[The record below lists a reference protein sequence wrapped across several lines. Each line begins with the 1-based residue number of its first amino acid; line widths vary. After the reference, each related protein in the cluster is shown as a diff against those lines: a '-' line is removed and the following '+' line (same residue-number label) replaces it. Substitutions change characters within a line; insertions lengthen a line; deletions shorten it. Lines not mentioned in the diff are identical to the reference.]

1 MKRFPAMAVIAA
13 FTLGILTA
21 TAVDTLWP
29 AGKPAAQVTE
39 DSAGWD
45 CATMGNRVCASDL
58 VTFTDMSQ
66 PYDRCL
72 AALDGAHVPIGLC
85 GPLKP

>member
-1 MKRFPAMAVIAA
+1 MAVIAA

-21 TAVDTLWP
+21 SALDILWP
-29 AGKPAAQVTE
+29 DGGAHGRVSQVITE
-39 DSAGWD
+39 DSPGWD
-45 CATMGNRVCASDL
+45 CGSMDNRVCGSDL
-58 VTFTDMSQ
+58 EAYTDMTQ

-72 AALDGAHVPIGLC
+72 RALDGAHLPIGLC

>member
-21 TAVDTLWP
+21 TAVDTLRP
-29 AGKPAAQVTE
+29 AGEPVTEVTE
-39 DSAGWD
+39 DSADWD
-45 CATMGNRVCASDL
+45 CATMGNRVCGSDL
-58 VTFTDMSQ
+58 TTFTDMSQ

-72 AALDGAHVPIGLC
+72 TALDGAHLPIGLC